1 MLCPGKHVQVKIG
14 EAQIKNSSSERL
26 LGVTIDAK
34 LSFEKHIKQISAKAR
49 AKLKALARI
58 ANIKKKKV
66 LMKPFFM
73 AQFSY
78 CPLIW
83 MFNSRKLNNKII
95 KLYEI
100 CLQIAYCDNTSCFE
114 ELLETHNSVS
124 VHHQNMPVLAT
135 ELHKIVNGLS
145 PEIIKE
151 DFPFN

>member
-1 MLCPGKHVQVKIG
+1 MLCPSKHVQVKIG
-14 EAQIKNSSSERL
+14 EAQTKNSSSERL

-34 LSFEKHIKQISAKAR
+34 LRFEKHIKQISAKAR

-100 CLQIAYCDNTSCFE
+100 CLQIAYCDNTSSF
-114 ELLETHNSVS
+114 ETHNSVS